1 MAKQRPDL
9 FYAYIGMAQLV
20 NERAGQAASYARVLQ
35 LARAADD
42 QKTVTA
48 LEALGPPPW
57 DSLRKWPV
65 FHKALLAYQ
74 AKLVTA
80 APPPIAIDSAYASP
94 AERAQYDEADDFS
107 WEHFFGMTMSGP
119 METVDLPAL
128 GTDFAIPIFFVQG
141 QEDINAL
148 PELAKAYLDTIKAP
162 QKQFISVPGTGHED
176 SVESLKVT
184 LELLRKQVR
193 PNAIKQ

>member
-1 MAKQRPDL
+1 
-9 FYAYIGMAQLV
+9 
-20 NERAGQAASYARVLQ
+20 
-35 LARAADD
+35 
-42 QKTVTA
+42 
-48 LEALGPPPW
+48 
-57 DSLRKWPV
+57 
-65 FHKALLAYQ
+65 
-74 AKLVTA
+74 
-80 APPPIAIDSAYASP
+80 
-94 AERAQYDEADDFS
+94 
-107 WEHFFGMTMSGP
+107 

-184 LELLRKQVR
+184 LELLRTQVR
-193 PNAIKQ
+193 PNAIRQ